1 MADFSAYDGPS
12 AEWLALAATLPP
24 PPLGLSIPELKE
36 ATNAGRDAASAAAM
50 QTLSPQV
57 TTQDHSIPTRDGA
70 AIEARTYRRAV
81 ETASSPS
88 PVPVYIHLHGG
99 GFLFGTLSSE
109 DPACARVAVTTGALI
124 LNVNY
129 RHTPEHAY
137 PTAWDDVEDAFA
149 WLHANA
155 AALGAD
161 PAQVVVG
168 GISAGAYLTASLAL
182 RKHLGLVPALG
193 GLPAIKG
200 LVLMIPALVHIDCYA
215 PVLGKLKDVAISSFE
230 TCKDAPVLPRKVC
243 RLFMDLLKVKEV
255 QGLDE
260 ADVRLN
266 PGNATP
272 EQVKGLPPTAFGVA
286 GYDPLRD
293 EGLLFA
299 QMLTEAGVPTD
310 VNLFNGVPHGFRRYG
325 DQLSECERWDRVV
338 ERGIEW
344 ALGGPKATGVF
355 EIKTE

>member
-1 MADFSAYDGPS
+1 
-12 AEWLALAATLPP
+12 
-24 PPLGLSIPELKE
+24 
-36 ATNAGRDAASAAAM
+36 
-50 QTLSPQV
+50 V
-57 TTQDHSIPTRDGA
+57 
-70 AIEARTYRRAV
+70 
-81 ETASSPS
+81 
-88 PVPVYIHLHGG
+88 
-99 GFLFGTLSSE
+99 SE
-109 DPACARVAVTTGALI
+109 DPACARIAVTTGALV

-182 RKHLGLVPALG
+182 RKHLGLAPELA
-193 GLPAIKG
+193 GLPEIKG

-215 PVLGKLKDVAISSFE
+215 PVLGKLRDVAISSFE

-255 QGLDE
+255 QQGVLDE

-272 EQVKGLPPTAFGVA
+272 EQVKGLPPTTFGIA

-310 VNLFNGVPHGFRRYG
+310 VNLFKGVPHGFRRYG
-325 DQLSECERWDRVV
+325 DQLKECERWDRVV

-344 ALGGPKATGVF
+344 ALAGPEATGVF

>member
-12 AEWLALAATLPP
+12 SEWLALAATLPS

-36 ATNAGRDAASAAAM
+36 ATNAGRDAASASAM
-50 QTLSPQV
+50 QTLGPQV
-57 TTQDHSIPTRDGA
+57 QIQDHSIPARDGA
-70 AIEARTYRRAV
+70 LIEARTYRRASDS
-81 ETASSPS
+81 ASSS
-88 PVPVYIHLHGG
+88 PLPVYIHLHGG
-99 GFLFGTLSSE
+99 GFLFGTLASE
-109 DPACARVAVTTGALI
+109 DPACARVAITTGALV

-129 RHTPEHAY
+129 RHTPEHVY

-182 RKHLGLVPALG
+182 RKHLGLAPELVK
-193 GLPAIKG
+193 LPPIRG

-215 PVLGKLKDVAISSFE
+215 PVLAKLKDVAISSFE

-255 QGLDE
+255 QALDE

-272 EQVKGLPPTAFGVA
+272 EQVKGLPPTTFGIA
-286 GYDPLRD
+286 GFDPLRD

-310 VNLFNGVPHGFRRYG
+310 VNLFKGVPHGFRRYG

-338 ERGIEW
+338 ERGVEW
-344 ALGGPKATGVF
+344 ALAGPEATGVF